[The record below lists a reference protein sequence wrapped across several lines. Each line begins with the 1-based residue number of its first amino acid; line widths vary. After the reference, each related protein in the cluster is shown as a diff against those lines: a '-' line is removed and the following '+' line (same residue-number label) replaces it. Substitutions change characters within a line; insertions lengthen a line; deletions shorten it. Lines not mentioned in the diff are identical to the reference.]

1 MIKFYG
7 YKKCGTCRKAE
18 KALENYSGK
27 NAAQYTFVD
36 VTEHPPSANAL
47 KKMAAQAGVELKKLF
62 NTSGVQYRE
71 LNIKEKLPAMSD
83 KDILDLLA
91 GNGRLIKRPIVTDG
105 VKTTIGYQEEI
116 FKKVWGG

>member
-18 KALENYSGK
+18 KALQNYLGGK
-27 NAAQYTFVD
+27 GEQYTFID
-36 VTEHPPSANAL
+36 VTETPPNANAL
-47 KKMAAQAGVELKKLF
+47 KKIAAQADVELKKMF

-91 GNGRLIKRPIVTDG
+91 GNGRLIKRPLVTDG
-105 VKTTIGYQEEI
+105 VKTTIGYKEED
-116 FKKVWGG
+116 FKKAWGG

>member
-18 KALENYSGK
+18 KALESYVAKKGIK
-27 NAAQYTFVD
+27 CTFID
-36 VTEHPPSANAL
+36 ITEAPPSASAL
-47 KKMAAQAGVELKKLF
+47 KKIAIQAGIDLKKMF

-83 KDILDLLA
+83 KDILELLA
-91 GNGRLIKRPIVTDG
+91 SNGRLIKRPLVTDDSNSTVG
-105 VKTTIGYQEEI
+105 FKEDV
-116 FKKVWGG
+116 FKKVWG

>member
-18 KALENYSGK
+18 KALESYGTP
-27 NAAQYTFVD
+27 YTFID
-36 VTEHPPSANAL
+36 ITEKPPGAAAL
-47 KKMAAQAGVELKKLF
+47 KKMAAQAGIETKKLF

-71 LNIKEKLPAMSD
+71 LNIKEKLSAMSGQQ
-83 KDILDLLA
+83 IFDLLA

-105 VKTTIGYQEEI
+105 ANTTVGYKEED
-116 FKKVWGG
+116 FKKTWG